1 MLNFA
6 ERTGCGAVIMMWSF
20 LKQRKTSK
28 YINLLK
34 NTEDS
39 QHLFL
44 KQQNSSSHQPDQ
56 RHARHRQTICPPLRN
71 YVASYSADAPAN
83 KCTSMCGHRPPS
95 EMDPSL
101 PRSAPGLRTSTPDA
115 AVGRAFVR
123 SDGQSEVH
131 GTGAARCLLRCGQK
145 LPPRFYARGQ
155 GEEEFG
161 AHRCGEAFSRG
172 DRGL

>member
-1 MLNFA
+1 MRCCHHGVVVLETMKNIKIHKL
-6 ERTGCGAVIMMWSF
+6 T
-20 LKQRKTSK
+20 Q
-28 YINLLK
+28 K

>member
-1 MLNFA
+1 MRCCHHGVVVLETKKNIKIHKL
-6 ERTGCGAVIMMWSF
+6 T
-20 LKQRKTSK
+20 Q
-28 YINLLK
+28 K

-44 KQQNSSSHQPDQ
+44 KQQNSSSDSSSEPSQPDQ